1 MSDILT
7 RLALSA
13 AAILF
18 VGTLLF
24 GWTFLVMG
32 ILVCIPVFAA
42 LRAIRDLRNLAKL
55 DKFKED

>member
-1 MSDILT
+1 MDIT

-32 ILVCIPVFAA
+32 FLVCIPVFAA
-42 LRAIRDLRNLAKL
+42 LRAIRDLRDLAKL

>member
-13 AAILF
+13 AVIILA
-18 VGTLLF
+18 GTLLV

-32 ILVCIPVFAA
+32 ILLCIPVFAA
-42 LRAIRDLRNLAKL
+42 LRAIRDLRDLAKL